1 MVGNKEKDPMPSSW
15 QIAQFFIRIMG
26 PIYCFQ
32 DPKHNGTKP
41 LKMLILLN
49 LIICGILKFCYVEE
63 EIFEMYYHDFCM
75 ENQFTVHPTS
85 EFLDSIVMVS
95 NQEPAVKVSTYLL
108 G

>member
-1 MVGNKEKDPMPSSW
+1 M
-15 QIAQFFIRIMG
+15 
-26 PIYCFQ
+26 
-32 DPKHNGTKP
+32 
-41 LKMLILLN
+41 
-49 LIICGILKFCYVEE
+49 EE

-85 EFLDSIVMVS
+85 EFIDSIVMVG